1 MKTLEFALRK
11 ASLNEYEIAL
21 DLLRLAALRLN
32 KRGIDQWQQWS
43 EPSQED
49 KAWVEEGFQLGE
61 FYFIENLSDEKMGMI
76 RILEADELYWGKTE
90 ETALY
95 IHSLTIKEEYSGNG
109 LGKKVIDS
117 VYEMARTRGFDYLR
131 LDCDVTVEGE
141 FDWLLSIANL
151 QIVPEVLLAKA
162 EGAVNFH
169 DGPLPDYAGLNAPV
183 WARLNGETKHGI
195 TWHLIENGGPT
206 TWR

>member
-21 DLLRLAALRLN
+21 DLLRLAAMRLN
-32 KRGIDQWQQWS
+32 KRGINQWQQWS

-49 KAWVEEGFQLGE
+49 KAWVEAGFQLGE
-61 FYFIENLSDEKMGMI
+61 FYFIENPSDEKMGMI
-76 RILEADELYWGKTE
+76 RILESDELYWGKTE

-131 LDCDVTVEGE
+131 LDCDVSNKGLCSYYEKQNFLAFGLVHFETFSCQLYQKG
-141 FDWLLSIANL
+141 
-151 QIVPEVLLAKA
+151 IV
-162 EGAVNFH
+162 
-169 DGPLPDYAGLNAPV
+169 
-183 WARLNGETKHGI
+183 
-195 TWHLIENGGPT
+195 
-206 TWR
+206 